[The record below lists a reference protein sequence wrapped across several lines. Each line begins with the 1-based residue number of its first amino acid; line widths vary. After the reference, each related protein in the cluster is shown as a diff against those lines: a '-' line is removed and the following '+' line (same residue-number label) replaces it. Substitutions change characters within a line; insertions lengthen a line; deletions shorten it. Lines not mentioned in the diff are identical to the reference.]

1 MDYSIKIKDSS
12 EVIVGSVGEL
22 LPRLLPDKRV
32 VVVSDTNIDRHYHTL
47 VNRYEH
53 VLIGLGEAS
62 KTLVT
67 ADAIYKKF
75 ISMGVDRSTF
85 VLAIGGGIVTDV
97 AGFVASTYMRGVEFG
112 FVSTSLLGQV
122 DASVGGKNGVNVDG
136 YKNMVG
142 TFTQPRFVICD
153 VGMLRTLPEREV
165 RTGMAEVI
173 KAGIIADEELFSK
186 LELTPLAEL
195 TKNPDLLAEVVYR
208 AIKVKADIVERDERE
223 HGDRRKLN
231 LGHTL
236 AHAIE
241 KSSSK
246 MNHGEAVAVGLS
258 LISDAA
264 ARREPENWRVPG
276 SMRFLRELRQ
286 AGIRNYF
293 VTGAVVERDRAGNPS
308 GTMFEEISALG
319 YEIGPGRLLE
329 GLVGSSWQE
338 KLPKRQIMLNLCR
351 KLGISPEH
359 LLVVGDGRSEI
370 ASGVEF
376 GAVTVSRLPASA
388 SRAREIHTAL
398 KTNFILDRY
407 SPELFPALF
416 ASGGVCQRVR

>member
-12 EVIVGSVGEL
+12 EVIVGSVSEL

-85 VLAIGGGIVTDV
+85 VLAIGGGIVTAV

-264 ARREPENWRVPG
+264 ARRGLLSAADKERICSLLQRTGFDLTPPVAMRVLLKAVSKDKKSEGDVLNVVFPT
-276 SMRFLRELRQ
+276 
-286 AGIRNYF
+286 AI
-293 VTGAVVERDRAGNPS
+293 GACEVVPMPLEEFRA
-308 GTMFEEISALG
+308 MFA
-319 YEIGPGRLLE
+319 
-329 GLVGSSWQE
+329 
-338 KLPKRQIMLNLCR
+338 
-351 KLGISPEH
+351 
-359 LLVVGDGRSEI
+359 
-370 ASGVEF
+370 
-376 GAVTVSRLPASA
+376 
-388 SRAREIHTAL
+388 
-398 KTNFILDRY
+398 
-407 SPELFPALF
+407 
-416 ASGGVCQRVR
+416 

>member
-1 MDYSIKIKDSS
+1 MDYSIKIKDRS
-12 EVIVGSVGEL
+12 EVIVGSVNEL

-195 TKNPDLLAEVVYR
+195 TKNPDLLGEVVYR

-264 ARREPENWRVPG
+264 ARRGLLSAADKERICSLLQRTGFDLTPPVAMRVLLKAVSKDKKSEGDVLNVVFPT
-276 SMRFLRELRQ
+276 
-286 AGIRNYF
+286 AI
-293 VTGAVVERDRAGNPS
+293 GACEVVPMPLEEFRA
-308 GTMFEEISALG
+308 MFA
-319 YEIGPGRLLE
+319 
-329 GLVGSSWQE
+329 
-338 KLPKRQIMLNLCR
+338 
-351 KLGISPEH
+351 
-359 LLVVGDGRSEI
+359 
-370 ASGVEF
+370 
-376 GAVTVSRLPASA
+376 
-388 SRAREIHTAL
+388 
-398 KTNFILDRY
+398 
-407 SPELFPALF
+407 
-416 ASGGVCQRVR
+416 

>member
-12 EVIVGSVGEL
+12 EVIVGSVSEL

-195 TKNPDLLAEVVYR
+195 TKTPDLLAEVVYR

-264 ARREPENWRVPG
+264 ARRGLLSAADKERICSLLQRTGFDLTPPVAMRVLLKAVSKDKKSEGDVLNVVFPT
-276 SMRFLRELRQ
+276 
-286 AGIRNYF
+286 AI
-293 VTGAVVERDRAGNPS
+293 GACEVVPMPLEEFRA
-308 GTMFEEISALG
+308 MFA
-319 YEIGPGRLLE
+319 
-329 GLVGSSWQE
+329 
-338 KLPKRQIMLNLCR
+338 
-351 KLGISPEH
+351 
-359 LLVVGDGRSEI
+359 
-370 ASGVEF
+370 
-376 GAVTVSRLPASA
+376 
-388 SRAREIHTAL
+388 
-398 KTNFILDRY
+398 
-407 SPELFPALF
+407 
-416 ASGGVCQRVR
+416 

>member
-12 EVIVGSVGEL
+12 EVIVGSVSEL

-264 ARREPENWRVPG
+264 ARRGLLSAADKERICSLLQRTGFDLMPPVAMRVLLKAVSKDKKSEGDVLNVVFPT
-276 SMRFLRELRQ
+276 
-286 AGIRNYF
+286 AI
-293 VTGAVVERDRAGNPS
+293 GACEVVPMPLEEFRA
-308 GTMFEEISALG
+308 MFA
-319 YEIGPGRLLE
+319 
-329 GLVGSSWQE
+329 
-338 KLPKRQIMLNLCR
+338 
-351 KLGISPEH
+351 
-359 LLVVGDGRSEI
+359 
-370 ASGVEF
+370 
-376 GAVTVSRLPASA
+376 
-388 SRAREIHTAL
+388 
-398 KTNFILDRY
+398 
-407 SPELFPALF
+407 
-416 ASGGVCQRVR
+416 

>member
-12 EVIVGSVGEL
+12 EAIVGSVGEL

-195 TKNPDLLAEVVYR
+195 TKNPDLLSEVVYR

-264 ARREPENWRVPG
+264 ARRGLLSAADKERICSLLQRTGFDLTPPVAMRVLLKAVSKDKKSEGDVLNVVFPTT
-276 SMRFLRELRQ
+276 
-286 AGIRNYF
+286 I
-293 VTGAVVERDRAGNPS
+293 GACEVVPMPLEEFRA
-308 GTMFEEISALG
+308 MFA
-319 YEIGPGRLLE
+319 
-329 GLVGSSWQE
+329 
-338 KLPKRQIMLNLCR
+338 
-351 KLGISPEH
+351 
-359 LLVVGDGRSEI
+359 
-370 ASGVEF
+370 
-376 GAVTVSRLPASA
+376 
-388 SRAREIHTAL
+388 
-398 KTNFILDRY
+398 
-407 SPELFPALF
+407 
-416 ASGGVCQRVR
+416 